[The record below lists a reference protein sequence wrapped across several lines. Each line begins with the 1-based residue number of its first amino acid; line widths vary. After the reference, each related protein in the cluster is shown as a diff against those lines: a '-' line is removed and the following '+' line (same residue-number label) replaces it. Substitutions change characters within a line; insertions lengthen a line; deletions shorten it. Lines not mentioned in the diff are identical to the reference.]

1 MTKLTN
7 KIKRQADVIDKQIIE
22 VLKSGDSFIVEAGA
36 GSGKTY
42 SLLKVIDW
50 LEQNKC
56 SEYKIKK
63 RSIACITFTNTAVNV
78 ILERLSF
85 ESSIIP
91 STIHSFAWNSIN
103 QYQQNIIQYIEELDL
118 LPKDITIDQINT
130 VVYDFGAKYV
140 ENGVLYLLHN
150 DVIKLFSKFLDNKQF
165 RRLLSLKYPIIL
177 IDEYQDSFKIIT
189 DKFIEYFIEGSHSI
203 QFGFFGDSW
212 QTIYSSNGAC
222 GKIKNDNLVEIRK
235 KFNFRSNVAIVNM
248 LNVIRP
254 DFQQEAVDQ
263 KNDGQVIVITT
274 QDYHGI
280 RQSGYYKSEL
290 QQNDLVNYITEVKKE
305 LEYRWNGKV
314 KTLMITH
321 KMLAAQQEYSNILN
335 LLGDSLKEESDD
347 YVIFFQKIV
356 EPLYKALCDNNI
368 NDLCDVL
375 KTHRTPIERK
385 SQKIKWHELYE
396 ALKKARE
403 KKIFNVLEAC
413 MNYSQ
418 ILPIPPTIIETYKIF
433 LSNPDYSYNKGTLSD
448 LYNINYSEMIN
459 AIGFISSE
467 SDFSTEH
474 GVKGE
479 EYENVLF
486 IIGRGWNNYK
496 FDEQVYLNPESLP
509 EKEYE
514 TYIRNRNLFYVCCSR
529 ATKRLALFVTVQVNT
544 DFQHYLETL
553 VGADNI
559 YTYTQF
565 LNNK

>member
-1 MTKLTN
+1 MTKMTE
-7 KIKRQADVIDKQIIE
+7 KIKKQADLIDKQIID

-63 RSIACITFTNTAVNV
+63 RNIACITFTNAAVNV
-78 ILERLSF
+78 ILERLSLD
-85 ESSIIP
+85 SSIIP
-91 STIHSFAWNSIN
+91 STIHSFAWDSIN
-103 QYQQNIIQYIEELDL
+103 QYQQTIIQYVEELDL

-130 VVYDFGAKYV
+130 VVYSLGARYV

-189 DKFIEYFIEGSHSI
+189 DKFIEYFVEGSHSI

-235 KFNFRSNVAIVNM
+235 KLNFRSNVAVVNM
-248 LNVIRP
+248 LNAIRP

-263 KNDGQVIVITT
+263 KKDGQVIVITT

-280 RQSGYYKSEL
+280 RQGGYYKSEL
-290 QQNDLVNYITEVKKE
+290 QQDDLVSYITAIKKE
-305 LEYRWNGKV
+305 LEYRWNDKV

-347 YVIFFQKIV
+347 YVLFFQKMV

-375 KTHRTPIERK
+375 KTHRTPIEK
-385 SQKIKWHELYE
+385 NH
-396 ALKKARE
+396 KK
-403 KKIFNVLEAC
+403 LSG
-413 MNYSQ
+413 MNYM
-418 ILPIPPTIIETYKIF
+418 K
-433 LSNPDYSYNKGTLSD
+433 
-448 LYNINYSEMIN
+448 
-459 AIGFISSE
+459 
-467 SDFSTEH
+467 H
-474 GVKGE
+474 
-479 EYENVLF
+479 
-486 IIGRGWNNYK
+486 
-496 FDEQVYLNPESLP
+496 
-509 EKEYE
+509 
-514 TYIRNRNLFYVCCSR
+514 
-529 ATKRLALFVTVQVNT
+529 
-544 DFQHYLETL
+544 
-553 VGADNI
+553 
-559 YTYTQF
+559 
-565 LNNK
+565 